1 MGQSSWEALLFCT
14 VRNVV
19 RHAPVTAQSQGHKF
33 VVLVERTAGDAAKVL
48 CIPGKARH
56 TAHLFGSDTNTLAKI
71 VLYESL

>member
-19 RHAPVTAQSQGHKF
+19 RHAPETAQGHKF

-48 CIPGKARH
+48 CIPGKAI
-56 TAHLFGSDTNTLAKI
+56 DTNTLAKI